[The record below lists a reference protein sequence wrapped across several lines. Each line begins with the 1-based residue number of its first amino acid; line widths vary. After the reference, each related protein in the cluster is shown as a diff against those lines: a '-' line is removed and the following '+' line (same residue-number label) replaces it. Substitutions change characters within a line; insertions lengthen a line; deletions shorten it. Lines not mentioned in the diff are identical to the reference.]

1 MKMYLRIVIAIFGVL
16 LAIGGIGAIKG
27 VQIREMIAQSES
39 FVPPPQTVTVATATP
54 TSWDKTLSAVGSL
67 EAVQGMMITAELAG
81 KVDQL
86 AFQSG
91 AWVNAGE
98 LILQQDVSEERA
110 ALRAA
115 NSRARLSLKNLQ
127 RAKTL
132 KSEDVVTESVLDD
145 RVAEHEQAVAEVERI
160 NAIIAKKTIRAPF
173 DGRLGIRLVDNG
185 EVLETGQSIVS
196 LQSMDPIY
204 VNFRLPQQKIDELE
218 TGLHVRADTTA
229 SDNDTVPGRITA
241 LNASVDPDTRNIHVQ
256 ATLANPD
263 ERLRPGMFIR
273 VTVQLPE
280 REPVLTIPATAVLHA
295 PYSDSVF
302 VVDASD
308 SDQSNPTLRQQFVQL
323 GEKQGDFIAVLDGLK
338 PGEIVVSTGVFRLR
352 NGMSVA
358 IDNRLSP
365 DFKLSPKPENA

>member
-1 MKMYLRIVIAIFGVL
+1 
-16 LAIGGIGAIKG
+16 
-27 VQIREMIAQSES
+27 
-39 FVPPPQTVTVATATP
+39 
-54 TSWDKTLSAVGSL
+54 
-67 EAVQGMMITAELAG
+67 
-81 KVDQL
+81 
-86 AFQSG
+86 
-91 AWVNAGE
+91 
-98 LILQQDVSEERA
+98 
-110 ALRAA
+110 
-115 NSRARLSLKNLQ
+115 
-127 RAKTL
+127 
-132 KSEDVVTESVLDD
+132 
-145 RVAEHEQAVAEVERI
+145 
-160 NAIIAKKTIRAPF
+160 
-173 DGRLGIRLVDNG
+173 
-185 EVLETGQSIVS
+185 VS

>member
-1 MKMYLRIVIAIFGVL
+1 MYLRILIAIFGVL

-27 VQIREMIAQSES
+27 AQITEMIAKSES

-67 EAVQGMMITAELAG
+67 EAVQGMMIAAELAG
-81 KVDQL
+81 KVDRL

-115 NSRARLSLKNLQ
+115 ASRARLALKNLQ
-127 RAKTL
+127 RARTL
-132 KSEDVVTESVLDD
+132 KKEDVVTESVLDD
-145 RVAEHEQAVAEVERI
+145 REAEHEQAVADVERI
-160 NAIIAKKTIRAPF
+160 NAVIAKKTIRAPF
-173 DGRLGIRLVDNG
+173 DGRLGIRLVDKG
-185 EVLETGQSIVS
+185 EVLEAGQAIVS

-204 VNFRLPQQKIDELE
+204 VNFRLPQWKIDQLE
-218 TGLHVRADTTA
+218 TGLHVRAYTSA
-229 SDNDTVPGRITA
+229 NDHHAVAGRITA
-241 LNASVDPDTRNIHVQ
+241 LNANVDPDTRNIQVQ
-256 ATLANPD
+256 AKLVNPD
-263 ERLRPGMFIR
+263 ERIRPGMFIR
-273 VTVQLPE
+273 VDVLMPE
-280 REPVLTIPATAVLHA
+280 QEPVLAIPATAVLHA

-308 SDQSNPTLRQQFVQL
+308 SESDQSNPTLRQQFVQL

-338 PGEIVVSTGVFRLR
+338 PGDVVVSTGVFKLR

-365 DFKLSPKPENA
+365 KFKLSPQPENA